1 MLKSRKLA
9 RGDAMLHGI
18 IAAAYTPMT
27 QDEKVDF
34 AAIAPMIAGLRVNGV
49 EGLFL
54 CGSTGE
60 GWSLSEKER
69 MRVAEC
75 AVGAAHGQLPVVV
88 HVGHNSLPS
97 ARMLARHAESL
108 GVDAISA
115 IAPGFFRPQSADDL
129 VRFLGRIADAAPATP
144 LYYYHFP
151 DRAPTGM
158 GLAEILQAGLPIA
171 NLAGVKYTHHDLAE
185 LTGCREK
192 FGDRFHFVFGRD
204 ELFLVGL
211 RAGFHDFI
219 GSTYNYA
226 TPLFLALRDA
236 FRSGHDAESLRLQ
249 ALVDELLALL
259 VSLPP
264 FAGQKILLPEAGIEA
279 GPSRCPLPRIDADV
293 QHRARQTLRAILD
306 RTQFSPAPNA
316 TPAAAELGCPGTL
329 PFDV

>member
-1 MLKSRKLA
+1 MLKSQKLA
-9 RGDAMLHGI
+9 RGDAVLHGI
-18 IAAAYTPMT
+18 VAAAYTPMT
-27 QDEKVDF
+27 PDEEVDF
-34 AAIAPMIAGLRVNGV
+34 AAIAPMIAGLRGHGV

-60 GWSLSEKER
+60 GWSLSEEER
-69 MRVAEC
+69 MRVADC
-75 AVGAAHGQLPVVV
+75 AVAAADGHLPVVV

-97 ARMLARHAESL
+97 AQMLARHAESL
-108 GVDAISA
+108 GVAAISA

-185 LTGCREK
+185 LTRCRET
-192 FGDRFHFVFGRD
+192 FGDRFHCVFGRD
-204 ELFLVGL
+204 ELFLAGL

-226 TPLFLALRDA
+226 TPLFRALRDA
-236 FRSGHDAESLRLQ
+236 FRAGNDAEALRLQ
-249 ALVDELLALL
+249 ALVNELLALL

-264 FAGQKILLPEAGIEA
+264 FAGQKILLPVAGIEA
-279 GPSRCPLPRIDADV
+279 GPSRCPLPHIAPDS
-293 QHRARQTLRAILD
+293 QQQARQTLRAILE
-306 RTQFSPAPNA
+306 RAQFSPAPNA
-316 TPAAAELGCPGTL
+316 TLSAAT
-329 PFDV
+329 FSS

>member
-1 MLKSRKLA
+1 VTGAAAISFMLESNYRLGSNRK
-9 RGDAMLHGI
+9 LHGI

-27 QDEKVDF
+27 PDEEVDF
-34 AAIAPMIAGLRVNGV
+34 AAIAPMIAGLRGHGV

-60 GWSLSEKER
+60 GWSLSEAER
-69 MRVAEC
+69 MQVAEC
-75 AVGAAHGQLPVVV
+75 AAAAADRHLPVVV

-97 ARMLARHAESL
+97 AQMLARHAESL
-108 GVDAISA
+108 RVQAISA

-129 VRFLGRIADAAPATP
+129 VRFLGRIADAAPTTP

-185 LTGCREK
+185 LTRCREK

-204 ELFLVGL
+204 ELFLTGL
-211 RAGFHDFI
+211 QAGFHDFI

-226 TPLFLALRDA
+226 SPLFIALRDA
-236 FRSGHDAESLRLQ
+236 FRAGNTADALRLQ
-249 ALVDELLALL
+249 ALVDELLALI

-264 FAGQKILLPEAGIEA
+264 FAGQKILLPAAGIKA
-279 GPSRCPLPRIDADV
+279 GPSRCPLPKIDPV
-293 QHRARQTLRAILD
+293 LQNRSQHLLRSILE
-306 RTQFSPAPNA
+306 R
-316 TPAAAELGCPGTL
+316 
-329 PFDV
+329 V

>member
-1 MLKSRKLA
+1 LSLTIEAAAINFMLESNHRPAGNLK
-9 RGDAMLHGI
+9 LHGI
-18 IAAAYTPMT
+18 VAAAYTPMT
-27 QDEKVDF
+27 PDEEVDF
-34 AAIAPMIAGLRVNGV
+34 AAIAPMVAGLRGHGV

-60 GWSLSEKER
+60 GWSLSEEER

-75 AVGAAHGQLPVVV
+75 ALGAANGQLPVVV

-97 ARMLARHAESL
+97 AQMLARHAESL

-171 NLAGVKYTHHDLAE
+171 NLAGVKYTHHDLVE
-185 LTGCREK
+185 LTRCREK

-204 ELFLVGL
+204 ELFLAAMQ
-211 RAGFHDFI
+211 AGFHDFI

-236 FRSGHDAESLRLQ
+236 FRAGNDTDAQRLQ
-249 ALVDELLALL
+249 ALVDELLALI
-259 VSLPP
+259 VALPP
-264 FAGQKILLPEAGIEA
+264 FAGQKILLPVAGIEV
-279 GPSRCPLPRIDADV
+279 GPSRCPLPRIDPGL
-293 QHRARQTLRAILD
+293 QHRPQQLLQSILKRA
-306 RTQFSPAPNA
+306 
-316 TPAAAELGCPGTL
+316 
-329 PFDV
+329 